1 MNYEVEAPEPCKQ
14 HCIAIEDD
22 ETANL
27 LDHLEDVLDFL
38 DGAIDDSD
46 GKVLVHCH
54 NGVSRSPAVVLAFL
68 CYSMGLQ
75 LNEAIE
81 VLRMDVPR
89 AAPNEGFMQQLQLF
103 VAMGCELHAH
113 DDELIERS
121 CCKQVIRVSAAC
133 KLNLQMYAL
142 DKAVVISSVTGTSK
156 RQHMRMKTLT
166 RPAVQ
171 QVCL

>member
-14 HCIAIEDD
+14 HCIEIEDD
-22 ETANL
+22 EKANL

-38 DGAIDDSD
+38 DDAIDASD

-54 NGVSRSPAVVLAFL
+54 NGVSRSPAVVLAFM

-75 LNEAIE
+75 LDEAVE
-81 VLRMDVPR
+81 VLRMDVPQ

-113 DDELIERS
+113 DDELIERF
-121 CCKQVIRVSAAC
+121 C
-133 KLNLQMYAL
+133 
-142 DKAVVISSVTGTSK
+142 
-156 RQHMRMKTLT
+156 
-166 RPAVQ
+166 
-171 QVCL
+171 